1 MSRGFLSVHAL
12 DGLTNYYPSKDPTKI
27 YARPLNYTFYKSKLA
42 DEMTGAETAP
52 AGILQ
57 TPKKI
62 HEYKRTVFDFRGTPI
77 VNLVENEWEVKAPP
91 PQINGPSIKNI
102 S

>member
-1 MSRGFLSVHAL
+1 MNSFDAQSIRSSAKQEGGALNSIFTKNSKMSRGFLSVHAL

-57 TPKKI
+57 TPK
-62 HEYKRTVFDFRGTPI
+62 
-77 VNLVENEWEVKAPP
+77 
-91 PQINGPSIKNI
+91 
-102 S
+102 